1 MNSVIILA
9 AGTGS
14 RCNLGYN
21 KLLYKINDK
30 MIIEYTLEKFTGHD
44 IILTVSENDYD
55 LFQKT
60 FPNYKIVIGGATRQQ
75 SVKNAIEVCENENV
89 LIHDGARM
97 FVSIETIAS
106 VEATIEDNVA
116 VVPCVRVKDSIKNS
130 DGNNIDRNNLF
141 IAQTPQAVKKSLYLS
156 CVNEECTDDVS
167 VLEQCGHK
175 VVIVEGDYNNIKI
188 TTNDDIEYAKFK
200 IGGTI

>member
-1 MNSVIILA
+1 MISVVILA
-9 AGTGS
+9 AGSGS

-21 KLLYKINDK
+21 KLLYKINNK
-30 MIIEYTLEKFTGHD
+30 MIIEYTLEKFKGHD

-55 LFQKT
+55 LFKKE
-60 FPNYKIVIGGATRQQ
+60 FPSYKIVIGGNTRQE

-97 FVSIETIAS
+97 FISEEVINNVMNAIK
-106 VEATIEDNVA
+106 DNNA
-116 VVPCVRVKDSIKNS
+116 VVPCVKVKDSIKNS
-130 DGNNIDRNNLF
+130 DGKNIDRSKLF

-167 VLEQCGHK
+167 VLELCGYE
-175 VVIVEGDYNNIKI
+175 VCMVDGDYDNIKI
-188 TTNDDIEYAKFK
+188 TTTDDIEFAKFK
-200 IGGTI
+200 LGGRI